1 VRVSEP
7 RHDDP
12 WSRGRQA
19 TRDEVRAIFARHAAA
34 REAAAASAQ
43 PERRSPL
50 PSLLAL
56 PAHGWRGL
64 SSRGKVV
71 VAALGAALFALAVA
85 LVPPALET
93 ASRNEANERAAVAAN
108 RARIRR
114 ELIEEQRP
122 RRALLDASQSLAPAL
137 AEHVRGDAR
146 RRALA
151 GTLEGPIGN
160 TSCERITRT
169 GEDPRYAT
177 FSCLVERGGRGTYR
191 GRDLLIGYRFR
202 GRVELASGRAAWCK
216 EHPRPLH
223 PDTEEF
229 VTVPVSRACTG

>member
-1 VRVSEP
+1 VSEP

-12 WSRGRQA
+12 WSSGRQA
-19 TRDEVRAIFARHAAA
+19 TREEVREIFARHAAA
-34 REAAAASAQ
+34 REAAGSAQ

-50 PSLLAL
+50 PSLLTL
-56 PAHGWRGL
+56 PARGWRGL
-64 SSRGKVV
+64 SRRGKVV
-71 VAALGAALFALAVA
+71 VLAVGAALLGLAVA
-85 LVPPALET
+85 LVPPALDN
-93 ASRNEANERAAVAAN
+93 ASRNEANERAAIAAN
-108 RARIRR
+108 RERIRR
-114 ELIEEQRP
+114 ELIADQRA
-122 RRALLDASQSLAPAL
+122 RRARLDLSQALAPAL
-137 AEHVRGDAR
+137 AEQVRADAR
-146 RRALA
+146 RRSRA

-160 TSCERITRT
+160 TACERITRT

-177 FSCLVERGGRGTYR
+177 FTCLVERGGRGTYR

-216 EHPRPLH
+216 ENPRPLH